1 VFEFGITPARERIS
15 HQTRI
20 FSKLNS
26 NFFYIYYNQ
35 MGNQATK
42 QVSTEAST
50 HIHSLATGLTLPP
63 IKDIIDDEIPHNAR
77 VELEQILE
85 YVAPEVVDEPLPPQS
100 RTRSG
105 NIITAR
111 IRSGRLGSGRIRSG
125 QMIQAV
131 KPKGKFIFPLNSH
144 LFYTYLGDYT
154 LRSERDFAGETKQT
168 DRRESERRGIGDGFI
183 HPEYKEYLK
192 EVYRTVGG
200 VPIVSIDTIE
210 AETLD
215 LLCTH
220 GYGIHNGFIIMKFTQ
235 LVEYGERTMGDMWL
249 LEVANKSN
257 MDDSEL
263 RLMTFII
270 KNIAEYEKQ

>member
-1 VFEFGITPARERIS
+1 
-15 HQTRI
+15 
-20 FSKLNS
+20 
-26 NFFYIYYNQ
+26 
-35 MGNQATK
+35 MGNQSTK
-42 QVSTEAST
+42 QVSTEAET

-77 VELEQILE
+77 VELEHILE
-85 YVAPEVVDEPLPPQS
+85 YVPPEVIDELPPQP

-125 QMIQAV
+125 QMIHAA
-131 KPKGKFIFPLNSH
+131 KPKGKFIFSLSSQ

-154 LRSERDFAGETKQT
+154 LYSEQNFS
-168 DRRESERRGIGDGFI
+168 REMKESHRKDNKEQNTGNGYMN
-183 HPEYKEYLK
+183 PQYKDYLQ

-200 VPIVSIDTIE
+200 IPIVSIQTIQ

-220 GYGIHNGFIIMKFTQ
+220 GYGIHNGFIVMKFSQ
-235 LVEYGERTMGDMWL
+235 LVEYGERTLGNMWL
-249 LEVANKSN
+249 LDIANKSN
-257 MDDSEL
+257 MDDNEL
-263 RLMTFII
+263 RWMTFII
-270 KNIAEYEKQ
+270 KNISEYEKQ

>member
-1 VFEFGITPARERIS
+1 
-15 HQTRI
+15 
-20 FSKLNS
+20 
-26 NFFYIYYNQ
+26 
-35 MGNQATK
+35 MGNQSTK
-42 QVSTEAST
+42 QVSTEASN
-50 HIHSLATGLTLPP
+50 HIHSLATSLTLPP
-63 IKDIIDDEIPHNAR
+63 IKDIIDDDIPHNAR

-85 YVAPEVVDEPLPPQS
+85 YVPPEVVDEPTPPQP

-125 QMIQAV
+125 QMIHAV

-154 LRSERDFAGETKQT
+154 LHNEREFSGEVKHNE
-168 DRRESERRGIGDGFI
+168 RERGIGEGYI
-183 HPEYKEYLK
+183 HPQYKDYLQ

-200 VPIVSIDTIE
+200 LPIVSIQTIQ

-220 GYGIHNGFIIMKFTQ
+220 GYGIHNGFIIMKFLQ
-235 LVEYGERTMGDMWL
+235 LVEYGERTLGDMWL
-249 LEVANKSN
+249 LDIANKSN

-270 KNIAEYEKQ
+270 KNIAEYEKK